1 MTTAS
6 FFLCMPDSNWL
17 DLVLI
22 RHGIAEPRVQGL
34 DHPERPLT
42 ARGRQRTHAVM
53 EALLGRGLVLDRLI
67 SSPYRRALE
76 TAQLAVQVGMA
87 PQLELDDRLRPG
99 GSALEL
105 VQRLQG
111 RVALVGHEPDLS
123 QLACELIG
131 LAPGRIHLKKAG
143 LVLLHRCDHRWQL
156 QALLRPGLLL
166 QQQV

>member
-42 ARGRQRTHAVM
+42 SRGRQRTHAVM

-76 TAQLAVQVGMA
+76 TAQLALQVRMA
-87 PQLELDDRLRPG
+87 PQW
-99 GSALEL
+99 GSTIGFVPAD
-105 VQRLQG
+105 QRWNWCNG
-111 RVALVGHEPDLS
+111 CRAGWPWW
-123 QLACELIG
+123 AMN
-131 LAPGRIHLKKAG
+131 RISASSP
-143 LVLLHRCDHRWQL
+143 
-156 QALLRPGLLL
+156 AS
-166 QQQV
+166 

>member
-22 RHGIAEPRVQGL
+22 RHGIAVPRVQGL

-42 ARGRQRTHAVM
+42 SRGRQRTHAVM
-53 EALLGRGLVLDRLI
+53 QALLRRGLVLDRLI
-67 SSPYRRALE
+67 SSPYLRALE
-76 TAQLAVQVGMA
+76 TAQLAVQVGMV
-87 PQLELDDRLRPG
+87 PQLERDDRLRPA
-99 GSALEL
+99 GSALDL

-123 QLACELIG
+123 QLACGLIG
-131 LAPGRIHLKKAG
+131 LAPARIRLKKAG
-143 LVLLHRCDHRWQL
+143 LVLLRRAEQRWQL
-156 QALLRPGLLL
+156 QALLPPSLLL
-166 QQQV
+166 EQQA

>member
-6 FFLCMPDSNWL
+6 FFLCMPASNWL

-22 RHGIAEPRVQGL
+22 RHGIAEPRLQGL

-53 EALLGRGLVLDRLI
+53 QALLGRGLVLDRLI

-87 PQLELDDRLRPG
+87 PQLELDDRLRPAG
-99 GSALEL
+99 C
-105 VQRLQG
+105 QG
-111 RVALVGHEPDLS
+111 
-123 QLACELIG
+123 
-131 LAPGRIHLKKAG
+131 
-143 LVLLHRCDHRWQL
+143 
-156 QALLRPGLLL
+156 
-166 QQQV
+166 

>member
-6 FFLCMPDSNWL
+6 FFLYVPDSNWL

-22 RHGIAEPRVQGL
+22 RHGIAAPRFKGL

-42 ARGRQRTHAVM
+42 PRGRQRSHAVM
-53 EALLGRGLVLDRLI
+53 QALVRRGIVLDRLI

-76 TAQLAVQVGMA
+76 TAQLAVKVGMA
-87 PQLELDDRLRPG
+87 AQLELDDRLRPA

-123 QLACELIG
+123 QLACGLIG
-131 LAPGRIHLKKAG
+131 LAPGRIRLKKAG
-143 LVLLHRCDHRWQL
+143 LVLLRRSEHRWQL
-156 QALLRPGLLL
+156 QALLPPSLLL
-166 QQQV
+166 EQQA

>member
-22 RHGIAEPRVQGL
+22 RHGIAERRVQGL

-42 ARGRQRTHAVM
+42 SRGRQRTHAVM
-53 EALLGRGLVLDRLI
+53 RALVRRGIVLDRLI
-67 SSPYRRALE
+67 SSPYCRALE
-76 TAQLAVQVGMA
+76 TAQLAVQVGMVA
-87 PQLELDDRLRPG
+87 QLELDDRLRPA

-123 QLACELIG
+123 QLACGLIG

-143 LVLLHRCDHRWQL
+143 LLQLRRAQQAWQL

-166 QQQV
+166 EQQV